1 MNRIIWMGIG
11 VAIGVIAFRKVT
23 EAQSALGPEGLNR
36 AVGRLAD
43 GLFDFADAV
52 RDGMGERESEL
63 RTALGIDDGNGYC
76 CRRRCRPPGCGPALA
91 GRELVSTVPVTG
103 APARRSPRD
112 GHQID
117 GPGSVPVLSLSRAAQ
132 TRAT

>member
-43 GLFDFADAV
+43 GLLDFADAV

-63 RTALGIDDGNGYC
+63 RTALGIETATD
-76 CRRRCRPPGCGPALA
+76 LA
-91 GRELVSTVPVTG
+91 AGGGTV
-103 APARRSPRD
+103 ARRDAVR
-112 GHQID
+112 
-117 GPGSVPVLSLSRAAQ
+117 R
-132 TRAT
+132 